1 MSDLWDLSML
11 PPECKIFNMTAG
23 RWLIAQV
30 IKRETDHL
38 FLTWKVSYIDVGY
51 IYIVYSLCDYNI

>member
-1 MSDLWDLSML
+1 
-11 PPECKIFNMTAG
+11 MTAA

-30 IKRETDHL
+30 IKRETDRL